1 MPGSRRDNLERV
13 PEFYRR
19 RAVKGQLIEPA
30 VHDAFEKLW
39 PWFWNHVADELG
51 DATRAGDLADE
62 IVGRVSKHVKKHPGQ
77 VHSLGALCRVAAEN
91 YVKTIKK
98 RDRRIDFRGLSR
110 DIEAV
115 ASPAPD
121 DSQRELELWI
131 CADQALRGDDVE
143 FRAMLQRRLIDETWS
158 EVGKA
163 FGMSGEQ
170 ARRRFNRRREQIRWD
185 VIFPGRKGGHS

>member
-62 IVGRVSKHVKKHPGQ
+62 ILWRVSKHVKKHPGQ

-91 YVKTIKK
+91 YVRTIKK
-98 RDRRIDFRGLSR
+98 RDRRILFRGLSR
-110 DIEAV
+110 DIEAT
-115 ASPAPD
+115 SLPAAT
-121 DSQRELELWI
+121 DSRGELELWI
-131 CADQALRGDDVE
+131 CADQVLRGEDAE
-143 FRAMLQRRLIDETWS
+143 FRAMLQRRLMDETWP

-163 FGMSGEQ
+163 LGMTGEQ
-170 ARRRFNRRREQIRWD
+170 ARRHFHRRREQIQWD
-185 VIFPGRKGGHS
+185 LIFRAHKGEHS